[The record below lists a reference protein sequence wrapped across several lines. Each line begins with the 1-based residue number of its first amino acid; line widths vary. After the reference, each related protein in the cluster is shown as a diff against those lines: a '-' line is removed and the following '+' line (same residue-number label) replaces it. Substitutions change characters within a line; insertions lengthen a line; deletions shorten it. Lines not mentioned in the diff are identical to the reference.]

1 MPPSLPDKPWRRR
14 ASPLARQGLAW
25 WVVLV
30 VYGSLYP
37 LSGWTDLG
45 VGPLAYLSAP
55 IPQWI
60 TAFDLTTNVLGYMPL
75 GMLIVLAVYPV
86 VRSYFAVALAL
97 LTGALL
103 SGTMEAIQTYLPS
116 RVASNLDL
124 ATNALGTLIGAAL
137 IVPFTSALLDRGL
150 LRRLRYRWFD
160 RHGGRALS
168 LILLWPLAQMYPQ
181 PFLFGLG
188 DWPSRLWAMTDP
200 SVRDMVLAV
209 FPPLAAVP
217 GSLAAIADSH
227 IWEGLITALGVL
239 AGGSLASLP
248 MRREA
253 PRYTLI
259 LSLLAITLLIK
270 TGVNALQTS
279 GDPFDWLTEGASAGL
294 LLGIAMLL
302 LSLRLPHAAR
312 AALAFSALLLSLLLV
327 NLLPLNPYWA
337 GVQVGWR
344 EGAYRHLN
352 DLAQWLAAV
361 WPYAA
366 MAWMLGSAE
375 NAVLARRARLEQ
387 ARALQRNRA
396 SSL

>member
-1 MPPSLPDKPWRRR
+1 
-14 ASPLARQGLAW
+14 
-25 WVVLV
+25 V
-30 VYGSLYP
+30 
-37 LSGWTDLG
+37 
-45 VGPLAYLSAP
+45 
-55 IPQWI
+55 
-60 TAFDLTTNVLGYMPL
+60 
-75 GMLIVLAVYPV
+75 
-86 VRSYFAVALAL
+86 LAL

-103 SGTMEAIQTYLPS
+103 SGTMEAIQTYLPT

-150 LRRLRYRWFD
+150 LRRLRFRWFD

-200 SVRDMVLAV
+200 SVRDTVLA
-209 FPPLAAVP
+209 FLPPLVAVP
-217 GSLAAIADSH
+217 ANLAAIAASP

-239 AGGSLASLP
+239 AGGLLASLP

-253 PRYTLI
+253 PRSTLI
-259 LSLLAITLLIK
+259 LSLLAITLVIK
-270 TGVNALQTS
+270 TVVNALQTS
-279 GDPFDWLTEGASAGL
+279 GDPFDWLTDGASAGL
-294 LLGIAMLL
+294 LLGTVMLL
-302 LSLRLPHAAR
+302 LILRLPHAAR
-312 AALAFSALLLSLLLV
+312 ASLAFSALLLSLLLV

-366 MAWMLGSAE
+366 LAWLLGSAE
-375 NAVLARRARLEQ
+375 NAILARRARREQ
-387 ARALQRNRA
+387 ARA